1 MMEEIFKSTEEDMK
15 KAVQY
20 FKNEIAGLRT
30 GRASTALVEEI
41 KVDYYGSKVPIKQ
54 LASVSVP
61 EANQI
66 VLQVWDKGAVE
77 LVEKAIVEN
86 LNLTPQKQG
95 NVLRLT
101 LPPLTEERRREL
113 VRMLHKMAEEAR
125 VAVRNIRRDA
135 KELIEDQEG
144 VSEDE
149 IKRALERLQKLT
161 DKYIE
166 EINHL
171 TEAKEKRSLAKARTR
186 KVCSC
191 HQTPLPSKVPCIPL
205 CPLCL

>member
-54 LASVSVP
+54 LASISVP

-66 VLQVWDKGAVE
+66 VLQVWDKGAVD

-144 VSEDE
+144 ISEDE

-171 TEAKEKRSLAKARTR
+171 TGAKEKEILG
-186 KVCSC
+186 
-191 HQTPLPSKVPCIPL
+191 
-205 CPLCL
+205 

>member
-1 MMEEIFKSTEEDMK
+1 MEEIFKSTEEDMK

-95 NVLRLT
+95 NLLRLT

-144 VSEDE
+144 ISEDE

-171 TEAKEKRSLAKARTR
+171 TEAKEKEILG
-186 KVCSC
+186 
-191 HQTPLPSKVPCIPL
+191 
-205 CPLCL
+205 

>member
-77 LVEKAIVEN
+77 LVEKAIIEN

-166 EINHL
+166 EINQL
-171 TEAKEKRSLAKARTR
+171 MEAKEREILG
-186 KVCSC
+186 
-191 HQTPLPSKVPCIPL
+191 
-205 CPLCL
+205 

>member
-66 VLQVWDKGAVE
+66 VLQVWDKGAVD
-77 LVEKAIVEN
+77 LVEKAIIEN
-86 LNLTPQKQG
+86 LNITPQKQG

-149 IKRALERLQKLT
+149 IRRALERLQKLT

-166 EINHL
+166 EINQL
-171 TEAKEKRSLAKARTR
+171 MEAKEREILG
-186 KVCSC
+186 
-191 HQTPLPSKVPCIPL
+191 
-205 CPLCL
+205 

>member
-54 LASVSVP
+54 LASISVP

-66 VLQVWDKGAVE
+66 VLQVWDKGAVD
-77 LVEKAIVEN
+77 LVEKAIIEN
-86 LNLTPQKQG
+86 LNITPQKQG

-149 IKRALERLQKLT
+149 IKRALEKLQKLT

-166 EINHL
+166 EINQL
-171 TEAKEKRSLAKARTR
+171 MEAKEKEILG
-186 KVCSC
+186 
-191 HQTPLPSKVPCIPL
+191 
-205 CPLCL
+205 

>member
-1 MMEEIFKSTEEDMK
+1 MK

-66 VLQVWDKGAVE
+66 VLQVWDKGAVD
-77 LVEKAIVEN
+77 LVEKAIIEN

-95 NVLRLT
+95 NLLRLT

-113 VRMLHKMAEEAR
+113 VRILHKMAEEAR

-144 VSEDE
+144 ISEDE

-166 EINHL
+166 EINQL
-171 TEAKEKRSLAKARTR
+171 MEAKEKEILG
-186 KVCSC
+186 
-191 HQTPLPSKVPCIPL
+191 
-205 CPLCL
+205 

>member
-54 LASVSVP
+54 LASISVP

-66 VLQVWDKGAVE
+66 VLQVWDKGAVD
-77 LVEKAIVEN
+77 LVEKAIIEN
-86 LNLTPQKQG
+86 LNITPQKQG

-166 EINHL
+166 EINQL
-171 TEAKEKRSLAKARTR
+171 TEAKEKDILG
-186 KVCSC
+186 
-191 HQTPLPSKVPCIPL
+191 
-205 CPLCL
+205 

>member
-54 LASVSVP
+54 LASISVP

-66 VLQVWDKGAVE
+66 VLQVWDKGAVD
-77 LVEKAIVEN
+77 LVEKAIIEN
-86 LNLTPQKQG
+86 LNITPQKQG

-144 VSEDE
+144 ISEDE

-166 EINHL
+166 EINQL
-171 TEAKEKRSLAKARTR
+171 MEAKEKEILG
-186 KVCSC
+186 
-191 HQTPLPSKVPCIPL
+191 
-205 CPLCL
+205 

>member
-1 MMEEIFKSTEEDMK
+1 MEELFKSTEEDMK

-54 LASVSVP
+54 LASISVP

-66 VLQVWDKGAVE
+66 VLQVWDKGAVD
-77 LVEKAIVEN
+77 LVEKAIIEN
-86 LNLTPQKQG
+86 LNITPQKQG

-166 EINHL
+166 EINQL
-171 TEAKEKRSLAKARTR
+171 TEAKEKEILG
-186 KVCSC
+186 
-191 HQTPLPSKVPCIPL
+191 
-205 CPLCL
+205 

>member
-66 VLQVWDKGAVE
+66 VLQVWDKGAVD
-77 LVEKAIVEN
+77 LVEKAIMEN

-149 IKRALERLQKLT
+149 IKRALEKLQKLT

-171 TEAKEKRSLAKARTR
+171 TEAKEKEILG
-186 KVCSC
+186 
-191 HQTPLPSKVPCIPL
+191 
-205 CPLCL
+205 

>member
-54 LASVSVP
+54 LASISVP

-66 VLQVWDKGAVE
+66 VLQVWDKGAVD
-77 LVEKAIVEN
+77 LVEKAIIEN
-86 LNLTPQKQG
+86 LNITPQKQG

-149 IKRALERLQKLT
+149 IRRALERLKKLT

-166 EINHL
+166 EINQL
-171 TEAKEKRSLAKARTR
+171 MEAKEREILG
-186 KVCSC
+186 
-191 HQTPLPSKVPCIPL
+191 
-205 CPLCL
+205 

>member
-125 VAVRNIRRDA
+125 VAVRNIRRDS

-171 TEAKEKRSLAKARTR
+171 TEAKEKEILG
-186 KVCSC
+186 
-191 HQTPLPSKVPCIPL
+191 
-205 CPLCL
+205 

>member
-41 KVDYYGSKVPIKQ
+41 KVEYYGSKVPIKQ
-54 LASVSVP
+54 LASISVP

-66 VLQVWDKGAVE
+66 VLQVWDKGAVD
-77 LVEKAIVEN
+77 LVEKAIIEN

-161 DKYIE
+161 DKYID

-171 TEAKEKRSLAKARTR
+171 TEAKEKEILG
-186 KVCSC
+186 
-191 HQTPLPSKVPCIPL
+191 
-205 CPLCL
+205 

>member
-77 LVEKAIVEN
+77 LVEKAIIEN

-144 VSEDE
+144 ISEDE
-149 IKRALERLQKLT
+149 IKRALEKLQKLT

-171 TEAKEKRSLAKARTR
+171 TEAKEKEILG
-186 KVCSC
+186 
-191 HQTPLPSKVPCIPL
+191 
-205 CPLCL
+205 

>member
-54 LASVSVP
+54 LASISVP

-66 VLQVWDKGAVE
+66 VLQVWDKGAVD
-77 LVEKAIVEN
+77 LVEKAIIEN

-166 EINHL
+166 EINQL
-171 TEAKEKRSLAKARTR
+171 TEAKEKEILG
-186 KVCSC
+186 
-191 HQTPLPSKVPCIPL
+191 
-205 CPLCL
+205 

>member
-1 MMEEIFKSTEEDMK
+1 MEEIFKSTEEDMK

-77 LVEKAIVEN
+77 LVEKAIIEN

-144 VSEDE
+144 ISEDE

-166 EINHL
+166 EINQL
-171 TEAKEKRSLAKARTR
+171 TEAKEKEILG
-186 KVCSC
+186 
-191 HQTPLPSKVPCIPL
+191 
-205 CPLCL
+205 

>member
-54 LASVSVP
+54 LASISVP

-66 VLQVWDKGAVE
+66 VLQVWDKGAVD
-77 LVEKAIVEN
+77 LVEKAIIEN
-86 LNLTPQKQG
+86 LNITPQKQG

-171 TEAKEKRSLAKARTR
+171 TEAKEKEILG
-186 KVCSC
+186 
-191 HQTPLPSKVPCIPL
+191 
-205 CPLCL
+205 

>member
-1 MMEEIFKSTEEDMK
+1 MMEEIFESTEEDMK

-77 LVEKAIVEN
+77 LVEKAIIEN

-144 VSEDE
+144 ISEDE

-171 TEAKEKRSLAKARTR
+171 TEAKEKEILG
-186 KVCSC
+186 
-191 HQTPLPSKVPCIPL
+191 
-205 CPLCL
+205 

>member
-171 TEAKEKRSLAKARTR
+171 TEAKEKEILG
-186 KVCSC
+186 
-191 HQTPLPSKVPCIPL
+191 
-205 CPLCL
+205 

>member
-20 FKNEIAGLRT
+20 FKNEIGGLRT

-66 VLQVWDKGAVE
+66 VLQVWDKGAVD
-77 LVEKAIVEN
+77 LVEKAIIEN
-86 LNLTPQKQG
+86 LNITPQKQG

-161 DKYIE
+161 DKYIG
-166 EINHL
+166 EINQL
-171 TEAKEKRSLAKARTR
+171 TEAKEKEILG
-186 KVCSC
+186 
-191 HQTPLPSKVPCIPL
+191 
-205 CPLCL
+205 

>member
-54 LASVSVP
+54 LASISVP

-66 VLQVWDKGAVE
+66 VLQVWDKGAVD
-77 LVEKAIVEN
+77 LVEKAIIEN
-86 LNLTPQKQG
+86 LNITPQKQG
-95 NVLRLT
+95 NILRLT

-149 IKRALERLQKLT
+149 IKRALEKLQRLT

-166 EINHL
+166 EINQL
-171 TEAKEKRSLAKARTR
+171 TEAKEKEILG
-186 KVCSC
+186 
-191 HQTPLPSKVPCIPL
+191 
-205 CPLCL
+205 

>member
-1 MMEEIFKSTEEDMK
+1 MK

-77 LVEKAIVEN
+77 LVEKAIIEN
-86 LNLTPQKQG
+86 LNITPQKQG

-144 VSEDE
+144 ISEDE

-171 TEAKEKRSLAKARTR
+171 TEAKEKEILG
-186 KVCSC
+186 
-191 HQTPLPSKVPCIPL
+191 
-205 CPLCL
+205 

>member
-66 VLQVWDKGAVE
+66 VLQVWDKGAVD
-77 LVEKAIVEN
+77 LVEKAIIEN

-95 NVLRLT
+95 NLLRLT

-171 TEAKEKRSLAKARTR
+171 TEAKEKEILG
-186 KVCSC
+186 
-191 HQTPLPSKVPCIPL
+191 
-205 CPLCL
+205 

>member
-30 GRASTALVEEI
+30 GRASTVLVEEI

-66 VLQVWDKGAVE
+66 VLQVWDKGAVD
-77 LVEKAIVEN
+77 LVEKAIIEN

-144 VSEDE
+144 ISEDE

-166 EINHL
+166 EINQL
-171 TEAKEKRSLAKARTR
+171 TEAKEKEILG
-186 KVCSC
+186 
-191 HQTPLPSKVPCIPL
+191 
-205 CPLCL
+205 